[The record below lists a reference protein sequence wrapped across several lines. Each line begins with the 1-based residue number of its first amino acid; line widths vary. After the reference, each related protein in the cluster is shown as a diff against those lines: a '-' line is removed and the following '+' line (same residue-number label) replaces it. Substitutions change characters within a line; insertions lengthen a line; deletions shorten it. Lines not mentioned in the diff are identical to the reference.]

1 MRASTF
7 IATLFVSFV
16 FGVSANAGSRLEIE
30 GLDSDARVIRDID
43 GIVHIYA
50 KTEHDLLFLQG
61 WAQARDRLFQ
71 LDLQRRTASGTLAE
85 LLGPAV
91 LASDI
96 QSRTIGL
103 RRAADRSLGLLSPEG
118 LRALDAFAA
127 GVNAYATTNP
137 LPLEYLGLEL
147 DAFEPWT
154 PADSMTIAKGLAVL
168 LSLQDN
174 LTEGL
179 ERTIALTDYVAEL
192 GPVDG
197 SALFLDD
204 VFRSAPFDPAS
215 TVPDAS
221 QSPPVMPPPSPVVFD
236 VSGIRPEALQI
247 ARGFLGLT
255 PAGSA
260 VGAHGSNE
268 WVISGALTESGRP
281 LLANDPHLP
290 FSTPALW
297 YPIHL
302 AAPAAGFD
310 VIGASLPG
318 TPFVILG
325 HNRRISWGATNHRMD
340 DTDIFQEQLVPNGQP
355 PIGLGVLVGA
365 ELKPIELVEE
375 VFRFNVVGDGVIG
388 NLVTV
393 PPTDVP
399 PILVI
404 PHRNN
409 GPIIGF
415 DPASGVALSVMFTG
429 FSGTR
434 EIDAFRGF
442 NLSHDL
448 EDFVDALQFFD
459 VGSQN
464 WAYADTAGTI
474 AYFTSAELPLR
485 RDLQQGSVHGLPPA
499 FIRDGT
505 SPLTEWLPLATP
517 QPGHAIAFEILPFEE
532 MPQIVDP
539 AAGYV
544 VNANNDTNGDTLDN
558 RPLNQL
564 RTDGSGGI
572 RYISWKQQ
580 AGLRAGR
587 ITQLLEERLALGP
600 VTADDMRTIQADVIP
615 LDVALF
621 RPLVVNAF
629 DAAGVP
635 GAPQEL
641 VDLAADPGIA
651 EAVARLADWDGSMS
665 TGIAEGYDASDVDGE
680 RLEPTQAEI
689 RNSIAATIY
698 HVWRSEMIANTIDST
713 LAAQNGLP
721 PPNDQRALIGLGHLI
736 RSFPSN
742 GGIGASGLNFFDV
755 PGVGSADH
763 RRDIIVLRSL
773 RGALDLLASDAF
785 AAAFGNSSDQ
795 DMYRWGRLHRVALPS
810 AAGATPVFS
819 TDGGHRTV
827 DPGTLRVRVSNAGDF
842 LYRDGTTR
850 RYVADFAGRRRIAA
864 QSSLPGGAS
873 ENMADLFFDNL
884 LEPWLTNDTYVLRQ
898 RRSDVLRAAVEFLV
912 LRPPGRD
919 DDDDGDE
926 DD

>member
-7 IATLFVSFV
+7 IASFFVSFV
-16 FGVSANAGSRLEIE
+16 FGVSANAGSGLEID
-30 GLDSDARVIRDID
+30 GLDSNARVIRDVD
-43 GIVHIYA
+43 GIVHIFA

-61 WAQARDRLFQ
+61 WVQARDRLFQ
-71 LDLQRRTASGTLAE
+71 LDQQRRIASGTLAE
-85 LLGPAV
+85 LLGPEA
-91 LASDI
+91 LAADI

-103 RRAADRSLGLLSPEG
+103 RRAADRSLGVMSPEG

-127 GVNAYATTNP
+127 GVNAYVATSP
-137 LPLEYLGLEL
+137 LPAEYLGLEL
-147 DAFEPWT
+147 DTFAPWS
-154 PADSMTIAKGLAVL
+154 PADSMAIAKGLAFL
-168 LSLQDN
+168 LSFEANLQED
-174 LTEGL
+174 L
-179 ERTIALTDYVAEL
+179 ERTVALADYVAEL
-192 GPVDG
+192 GPEDG
-197 SALFLDD
+197 STLFLDD

-221 QSPPVMPPPSPVVFD
+221 QSPPAPPPPGTVVFD
-236 VSGIRPEALQI
+236 VTGIRPETLQI
-247 ARGFLGLT
+247 ARQFLGLP
-255 PAGSA
+255 PARASA
-260 VGAHGSNE
+260 GARGSNE
-268 WVISGALTESGRP
+268 WVVSGALTESGRP

-302 AAPAAGFD
+302 AAPAAGYD
-310 VIGASLPG
+310 VIGDSLPG

-325 HNRRISWGATNHRMD
+325 HNRRISWGATNHRID
-340 DTDIFQEQLVPNGQP
+340 DTDIFQEQLVPNGHP

-365 ELKPIELVEE
+365 ELKPIELMEE
-375 VFRFNVVGDGVIG
+375 VFRFNVIGDGAIG

-393 PPTDVP
+393 PPADVP
-399 PILVI
+399 PVLVI

-409 GPIIGF
+409 GPIIGL
-415 DPASGVALSVMFTG
+415 DPTSGVALSVMFTG

-434 EIDAFRGF
+434 ELDAFRGF
-442 NLSHDL
+442 NLARDL
-448 EDFVDALQFFD
+448 DDFADALQFFD

-474 AYFTSAELPLR
+474 AYFTSAEVPLR

-505 SPLTEWLPLATP
+505 SPLTEWLPLVAP
-517 QPGHAIAFEILPFEE
+517 QPGQAIAFEILPFGE
-532 MPQIVDP
+532 MPQIVNP
-539 AAGYV
+539 QAGYF

-587 ITQLLEERLALGP
+587 ITQLLEEQLALGP
-600 VTADDMRTIQADVIP
+600 VTADDMRAIQADVIP

-629 DAAGVP
+629 DAAGAP
-635 GAPQEL
+635 GAPPEL
-641 VDLAADPGIA
+641 VDLATDMGIA
-651 EAVARLADWDGSMS
+651 EAVDRLADWDGSMA
-665 TGIAEGYDASDVDGE
+665 TGIAEGFDASDVDGE
-680 RLEPTQAEI
+680 LEKDPSEAEI
-689 RNSIAATIY
+689 RDSIAATIY
-698 HVWRSEMIANTIDST
+698 YVWRSEMIANTIDAT
-713 LAAQNGLP
+713 LAARNSLP

-755 PGVGSADH
+755 PGVDSAEF

-785 AAAFGNSSDQ
+785 MNAFNHSTDQ
-795 DMYRWGRLHRVALPS
+795 NAYRWGRLHRVTLPS
-810 AAGATPVFS
+810 AVGASPVFS
-819 TDGGHRTV
+819 TDGGYRTV
-827 DPGTLRVRVSNAGDF
+827 DPGTLRVRVLNDGDF
-842 LYRDGTTR
+842 LYQDGATR
-850 RYVADFAGRRRIAA
+850 RYVADFGGRRRIAA
-864 QSSLPGGAS
+864 QSSLPGGVS
-873 ENMADLFFDNL
+873 GDLSDLFFDNL
-884 LEPWLTNDTYVLRQ
+884 VGPWLTNDTYPLRQ
-898 RRSDVLRAAVEFLV
+898 RRSDVLRDAYEFLV
-912 LRPPGRD
+912 VRPPRVND
-919 DDDDGDE
+919 DDDDGD
-926 DD
+926 D